1 MDRLY
6 PLAPSVWGVGEEIQ
20 LEHIVQAPLFGE
32 FPSLGG
38 TAYFDVL
45 LHPNPLTGAWRVR
58 RLLPGSEQGR
68 VLGDV
73 PESQRERFESMRRVE
88 ASLMMPVTT
97 CELRLDPDTG
107 LFAAS
112 IILPAPQLAVP
123 RNDPPAQALVLPPGD
138 MLVVDTAVGEFSAE
152 ELEGRSPGTW
162 FVRLHEIGGTVVAM
176 LGDKVL
182 GGFDDRDAA
191 TLLDYLDKVRAVRGA
206 GSTAR
211 EGAGE
216 AAGEG
221 TALFARAV
229 LLNAMVAL
237 NAGSPREGL
246 QRVPALKVPDSAPTA
261 AWAFTEFPD
270 GSWAVT
276 VERPF
281 ATDPAD
287 APRPRHTARYVSL
300 TGRERP
306 ADVAAPTEMFSRVD
320 IDEGRTED
328 TPEATA
334 GAAVREAP
342 APVPE
347 PVLAQPQAHPAGAPR
362 DALAGAGDYL
372 TEVEKVRMRR
382 QARASRSGGRHRR

>member
-206 GSTAR
+206 G
-211 EGAGE
+211 E

-229 LLNAMVAL
+229 LLDAMVAL

-281 ATDPAD
+281 ATDPTD

-300 TGRERP
+300 TGHERP

-328 TPEATA
+328 TPETTA

-347 PVLAQPQAHPAGAPR
+347 PVFAQPQAHPADAPR

-372 TEVEKVRMRR
+372 TEVEKVWMRR
-382 QARASRSGGRHRR
+382 QARASRGGGRHRR